1 MGTYYSF
8 YRPNDMKLLDE
19 GKFAG
24 MPFDFNNCPPVM
36 EVFDIEEELYGNFN
50 PARTGLMNRKMA
62 KEFQSIMTVNK
73 TFFTDLM
80 DENNTD
86 ALIYRIE

>member
-8 YRPNDMKLLDE
+8 YRPYDMKLLEE

-24 MPFDFNNCPPVM
+24 MPFDFNNCPSVM
-36 EVFDIEEELYGNFN
+36 EVFDIEESYGNLD
-50 PARTGLMNRKMA
+50 PSRTGLMNRQMA
-62 KEFQSIMTVNK
+62 KDFQNIMTTNN

-80 DENNTD
+80 DEYGTD